1 MAYEMLRHG
10 DRSMPVRA
18 SSEGE
23 APVPVPGKR
32 TLTEALPPVQRLAA
46 GPATG
51 ADVHVAAQ
59 RGVSGAGG
67 ALPHFATIQQL
78 FGRHDVSGIRAHV
91 GGEARQASHAI
102 GAEAYAMGDR
112 VAFSSAPD
120 LHTAAHEAAHVVQQR
135 GGVQLKGGVGE
146 VGDPYERHADQVAD
160 AVVQGKSAEAL
171 LDQYAGTGG
180 GGGARGVQQV
190 AVQRIVR
197 ILPAQFLA
205 GIGTDAAH
213 ATDAHLAEYYTIA
226 IADDYTRAQASCV
239 DEQQLVTLT
248 QQHMQA
254 TNAQRTQQQRIVSLG
269 QLVATINVVLGALD
283 GANANKDTRYKT
295 APTNGYANTAL
306 PGGPTWAND
315 DAMRTKFG
323 TAMGGEMDKTP
334 ALGTQA
340 SGGRGGL
347 PLQQLPW
354 AAAKTMLPRPLINL
368 LFDVR
373 FQLEAGGNGAAIDER
388 TQQERNA
395 RERSPHEGGTLRSWH
410 LDPKKVL
417 PGNGFVPG
425 VQGGT
430 DNVPAHGL
438 PLHQHYGATS
448 QNGAG
453 ASIGE
458 GKDRPQGL
466 AEYTGTGTNSE
477 HNTKVVVDY
486 MTKRIYLTLTHYQY
500 WALGRVGSDWKFI
513 EGGTQDA
520 GAAEGVIKKKANEL
534 GVEQLQLM
542 SPWMEILMPTAALLD
557 TPAAARTP
565 VVHAPAPPSAAPERE
580 HKGAELEHKGESEKL
595 AKLDERI
602 DQSLSVEPTAQDHE
616 DAQQLVP
623 SSRARKRKGKSE
635 SQTQTPAAE
644 PKSVTPQVTASE
656 ARAVVREQAR
666 ELPPVPMLLLLT
678 GGVLLALLLLWLA
691 VGRA

>member
-1 MAYEMLRHG
+1 MAYEILRHG
-10 DRSMPVRA
+10 DRSVPVRESA
-18 SSEGE
+18 EDV

-67 ALPHFATIQQL
+67 TLPHFATIQQL
-78 FGRHDVSGIRAHV
+78 FGRHDVSGIQAHV

-171 LDQYAGTGG
+171 LDPYAGTG

-197 ILPAQFLA
+197 IMPAQFLA

-213 ATDAHLAEYYTIA
+213 ATDAHLAEYYAIA
-226 IADDYTRAQASCV
+226 IADDYTRAQAYA
-239 DEQQLVTLT
+239 DEQQAVTLT
-248 QQHMQA
+248 QQHTDA
-254 TNAQRTQQQRIVSLG
+254 LDAQRTQQQRIVSLG

-295 APTNGYANTAL
+295 APTNGYDNTAL
-306 PGGPTWAND
+306 PGGPTWGTD
-315 DAMRTKFG
+315 EAMRTKFG

-334 ALGTQA
+334 ALGTRA
-340 SGGRGGL
+340 SGGGGP

-373 FQLEAGGNGAAIDER
+373 FQLEAGGNGAVIDER
-388 TQQERNA
+388 TEEQQGA
-395 RERSPHEGGTLRSWH
+395 KDKSPHEGGALRSWH
-410 LDPKKVL
+410 LDSKKVL
-417 PGNGFVPG
+417 PSNGFVPG
-425 VQGGT
+425 VQGT

-438 PLHQHYGATS
+438 PLHQHYRATS

-466 AEYTGTGTNSE
+466 AEYTGTGTNTE
-477 HNTKVVVDY
+477 HNTKIVVDY
-486 MTKRIYLTLTHYQY
+486 MSKRVYLTLTHYQY

-513 EGGTQDA
+513 EGGTQEP
-520 GAAEGVIKKKANEL
+520 GAAEGVIVQKAKQL

-557 TPAAARTP
+557 NPAPARTP
-565 VVHAPAPPSAAPERE
+565 VVHAAAPPSEAPERE
-580 HKGAELEHKGESEKL
+580 HKGAELEHKGEAEEL
-595 AKLDERI
+595 AELDQRI
-602 DQSLSVEPTAQDHE
+602 EQSVRVEPTAQDHE
-616 DAQQLVP
+616 DAHQLVP
-623 SSRARKRKGKSE
+623 SSRARRRKGKSE
-635 SQTQTPAAE
+635 AQTPATE

-666 ELPPVPMLLLLT
+666 ELPPVSTLLLLT
-678 GGVLLALLLLWLA
+678 GGLLFALLLLWLA
-691 VGRA
+691 LR